1 MYIRRRAGRRRS
13 FIRKY
18 GISILFLACCL
29 LAIAITWQ
37 IRAPA
42 ERKTSKI
49 PASPQYKHAIRKIP
63 LSKNTRL
70 VYPYSVISG
79 GVLNRAELVHAVSY
93 DRVVA
98 EHYRN
103 FKVGQAKIVA
113 AEETRFMH
121 VSYRIGNKVFWTAKK
136 MRIPKGETL
145 ISDGRESARTRCGN
159 MVSIAPQEPVSEE
172 EPAIEIFDVP
182 VVAKVELPESK
193 PAPEFKFEDIPP
205 WDVHVLEFYTPPIL
219 KPPKAERYYPPVPYY
234 VPPSDILVPESGTL
248 CLLAIGL
255 SGIIT
260 IRFARNK
267 KKKKQN

>member
-1 MYIRRRAGRRRS
+1 M
-13 FIRKY
+13 
-18 GISILFLACCL
+18 SILFLIGCL
-29 LAIAITWQ
+29 SAIAITWQ

-42 ERKTSKI
+42 ERKASKI
-49 PASPQYKHAIRKIP
+49 PDSPQYRQAIRQNP
-63 LSKNTRL
+63 LSENNRL

-79 GVLNRAELVHAVSY
+79 GVLNREELVHAVSY

-98 EHYRN
+98 EHYRS

-136 MRIPKGETL
+136 LKIPKGETL
-145 ISDGRESARTRCGN
+145 ISDGRETARTRCGN

-172 EPAIEIFDVP
+172 EPAVEIFDVP
-182 VVAKVELPESK
+182 VVANIELPK
-193 PAPEFKFEDIPP
+193 PAPEFKFEDTPP
-205 WDVHVLEFYTPPIL
+205 WDVHVLEFYTPPTL

-248 CLLAIGL
+248 CLLTIGL

-260 IRFARNK
+260 IRFARHNK
-267 KKKKQN
+267 KNMQK